1 MQHQQ
6 GFSVIKMLFWLAILF
21 AGVMYA
27 YQVVPV
33 YNAYWK
39 VQDAFSGVVEN
50 MAGDSEIDIR
60 KRLPDLF
67 RVKYLKQDDLPREFY
82 DNLEIKADGNRVEIS
97 SFYHVTVWFLGPVT
111 AVDPESDYDP
121 EELKGMDRVR
131 NRLRQDFDFEP
142 HAATP

>member
-50 MAGDSEIDIR
+50 MSADSEIDIR

-111 AVDPESDYDP
+111 AVDPASDYDP

>member
-67 RVKYLKQDDLPREFY
+67 RVKYLKQDDVPREFY